1 MYVEGVGGWTDR
13 VMTWHPVHGECEA
26 LIATIVLSERNAHNW
41 LSGLS
46 LVVISLY
53 VQQLFYRFVL
63 KQSELLSSCFNYST
77 AVLLLIK
84 EKILLQPFLT
94 VLKQKQN
101 YRTAVLLRMF
111 PNIRQDF
118 TTANFIDNVMK

>member
-53 VQQLFYRFVL
+53 VQQLFYCFVL

-84 EKILLQPFLT
+84 ENILQQPFLT

-111 PNIRQDF
+111 PNKRQDF

>member
-1 MYVEGVGGWTDR
+1 MSVGSHNIWPNRMYVVGVGGWTDR

-53 VQQLFYRFVL
+53 V
-63 KQSELLSSCFNYST
+63 CTT
-77 AVLLLIK
+77 AVLLFFTKTIW
-84 EKILLQPFLT
+84 IT
-94 VLKQKQN
+94 KQ
-101 YRTAVLLRMF
+101 LF
-111 PNIRQDF
+111 
-118 TTANFIDNVMK
+118 

>member
-1 MYVEGVGGWTDR
+1 MSVGSYNILPNRMYVVGVGGWTDR

-53 VQQLFYRFVL
+53 VQQLFYCFVL

-77 AVLLLIK
+77 GVLLLIK
-84 EKILLQPFLT
+84 GNILQQLFYCYCSEAKTKLQ
-94 VLKQKQN
+94 N
-101 YRTAVLLRMF
+101 SCSITAV
-111 PNIRQDF
+111 P
-118 TTANFIDNVMK
+118 K

>member
-1 MYVEGVGGWTDR
+1 MIIKFELYLKILIFITAVSPYYNSVTRESESAVCSFIKSMSVGSYNIWPNRMYIVGVGGWTDR

-53 VQQLFYRFVL
+53 V
-63 KQSELLSSCFNYST
+63 CTT
-77 AVLLLIK
+77 AVLLFCIK
-84 EKILLQPFLT
+84 TIWIT
-94 VLKQKQN
+94 KQ
-101 YRTAVLLRMF
+101 LF
-111 PNIRQDF
+111 
-118 TTANFIDNVMK
+118 